1 MGIADPG
8 GTDSRLIRA
17 DVLKAPSDRER
28 ILAAMATS
36 CAANGYADASVE
48 DVLRRTGL
56 DRAAFE
62 RHFADKEDCAL
73 EAVDEMLT
81 ETTRAVTAA
90 IKPDLADWQ
99 RLIRATHA
107 VLELLAARPSY
118 ARLAY
123 VEARHAMPAAAY
135 ERYAAIIRVM
145 AALLERARGYAT
157 RNTPSLATR
166 AAIGGAALL
175 IRRELI
181 AGRADRL
188 PELLPDIIYG
198 TVVPFLPQQ
207 EALRY
212 SDLARELIDR

>member
-1 MGIADPG
+1 MRGA
-8 GTDSRLIRA
+8 
-17 DVLKAPSDRER
+17 VLKAPSERER
-28 ILAAMATS
+28 ILGAMAAS
-36 CAANGYADASVE
+36 CAANGYAGASVD

-73 EAVDEMLT
+73 GAVDEMLA
-81 ETTRAVTAA
+81 ETTRAVTDA
-90 IKPDLADWQ
+90 IEPDLADWQ

-107 VLELLAARPSY
+107 LLELLAARPSH

-145 AALLERARGYAT
+145 AALLERARGYAAGG
-157 RNTPSLATR
+157 TPAIASR
-166 AAIGGAALL
+166 AAIGGAGLL

-198 TVVPFLPQQ
+198 TVVPFLPQR

-212 SDLARELIDR
+212 ADLARELINR